1 MTPLTPRMTPLTQ
14 PEPPE
19 PFEPLRRRLAAGATQ
34 AARRALAEEIE
45 PTPDQVGTE
54 DVRILLGRLYDARYG
69 VLAPNRVTE
78 RIEELGRALAADRI
92 AVLSLLLNPAAV
104 LDAIPAW
111 LSGRD
116 AAGDALDAWLGLCW
130 LAEAA
135 WQVVHDELPG
145 PGLELPGPDFAPGD
159 HALLVP
165 LAARLRFVVL
175 TEPLR
180 HRGDTASSWAPDT
193 AAAHQHGQHGVCS
206 RVFGTGSWNT
216 FVGRCREARR
226 TWCGNLQTYQS
237 HPYLACASPG
247 LVDDDLAMLAFTW
260 PTAGSRWGFRR
271 LGPPLVL
278 SVRSLKEPAALTAE
292 DVATLDDV
300 TDRQFLPRFELGP
313 VVALAVHDDSRAD
326 SRARRSARRLS
337 SGLVVAVALAAIGA
351 AGLLHVRPAAVLAAV
366 CYGLLAAGT
375 VAFGTRWAAAW
386 LLRLPAASAVGL
398 LALIS
403 FFPPIWVTAPRRTW
417 WAVIVL
423 VLLAAGYLVVETR
436 NHGASAGQALG
447 RSGVVLVIGAV
458 HAALVALIGLVVV
471 APAFLDDGNALGRL
485 WLHPGGIEHGG
496 KVLALGTAWCLAT
509 GVLSQILWDDRPV
522 TAPLAHLTWRSS

>member
-1 MTPLTPRMTPLTQ
+1 
-14 PEPPE
+14 
-19 PFEPLRRRLAAGATQ
+19 
-34 AARRALAEEIE
+34 
-45 PTPDQVGTE
+45 
-54 DVRILLGRLYDARYG
+54 
-69 VLAPNRVTE
+69 
-78 RIEELGRALAADRI
+78 
-92 AVLSLLLNPAAV
+92 
-104 LDAIPAW
+104 
-111 LSGRD
+111 
-116 AAGDALDAWLGLCW
+116 
-130 LAEAA
+130 
-135 WQVVHDELPG
+135 
-145 PGLELPGPDFAPGD
+145 
-159 HALLVP
+159 
-165 LAARLRFVVL
+165 L

-180 HRGDTASSWAPDT
+180 HRGDRASPWIPD
-193 AAAHQHGQHGVCS
+193 AAEACQHGPHGICS
-206 RVFGTGSWNT
+206 RVFGAGSWNI

-226 TWCGNLQTYQS
+226 AWHDDLRTYQS
-237 HPYLACASPG
+237 HPYLASASPG
-247 LVDDDLAMLAFTW
+247 LIDDDLATLAFTW
-260 PTAGSRWGFRR
+260 PTAGRRWGVRR

-278 SVRSLKEPAALTAE
+278 SVRPLPEPAALTAE

-300 TDRQFLPRFELGP
+300 TDRHLLPRCELGP
-313 VVALAVHDDSRAD
+313 VIALAAHDDSRAL
-326 SRARRSARRLS
+326 RAVRQVTV
-337 SGLVVAVALAAIGA
+337 GLVVAVAVAAVGA
-351 AGLLHVRPAAVLAAV
+351 AGLLHVRVAAGLAAA
-366 CYGLLAAGT
+366 CYALLAAGT

-403 FFPPIWVTAPRRTW
+403 FFPPTWLTAPRRTW

-436 NHGASAGQALG
+436 NHGVSAGQALG

-522 TAPLAHLTWRSS
+522 TAPLAHLTWRSP